1 MSKNTYQSEVDKA
14 LVSLASKRQER
25 VAPSRIKF
33 DEDSVANGQFKKF
46 AFDVYKVDNDPYES
60 LWVLQEFDDGPHLVR
75 TGDPKYTREDKGD
88 WSAVSDYGREN
99 ITLVYKNV
107 PIARFSSKEFGFD
120 PQEAMTFKSALLE
133 MVESDGEFVKSVL
146 LGQPSGKREALATT
160 FPEFKKFF

>member
-1 MSKNTYQSEVDKA
+1 MSKNSYQSEVDRA
-14 LVSLASKRQER
+14 LVSLASKRKEEE
-25 VAPSRIKF
+25 VPSRIKF
-33 DEDSVANGQFKKF
+33 HEDAVTNGQFKKF

-75 TGDPKYTREDKGD
+75 AGDPKYAKEDKGD
-88 WSAVSDYGREN
+88 WSAVSDYSREN
-99 ITLVYKNV
+99 VTLVYKNV
-107 PIARFSSKEFGFD
+107 PIARFSSEEFGFN

-146 LGQPSGKREALATT
+146 SEQPSGKREALTMT